1 MSGTL
6 LDHFASSLQAS
17 GTLIDQ
23 ASIDDDTVPAGQPSP
38 EEQPSQALH
47 MLSSQPAVDSQGL
60 VPGSPPALK
69 PLCFK
74 CGYEVDVWR
83 AHIKNKSKDSPKYIC
98 RDCNCISTI
107 LSKRLDL
114 SQLEF
119 SGMPKETAQEFWR
132 NCAKKKD
139 ADSQFQYSK
148 IRATLMET
156 CIQQRLSSSTVTV
169 KEESLPLSVWA
180 QRGFDTSVI
189 ESSAVKESHPI
200 FGDVY
205 KVPLKTVERAEVAQ
219 IVKEEVFK
227 AERSLKRK
235 AVSSGST
242 DAQGAGAEIIDLD
255 EFEDDAVEPV
265 PPSAQSSR
273 VQTARASANK
283 PAMQA
288 AAAAKQE
295 ARRSEVEA
303 KKHRALIEKAN
314 NKTFVLA
321 TKTVGSTTTVLLELE
336 TSIRNKNER
345 IPDFIISKMV
355 SLHSTLAGYKVQAS
369 AALSKAKQAAT
380 KGVQLD
386 QMTFT
391 QMDVCENIKEANQY
405 LSKFKKMQ
413 SII

>member
-1 MSGTL
+1 MTL
-6 LDHFASSLQAS
+6 FNHFAPSLPAT
-17 GTLIDQ
+17 GTLID
-23 ASIDDDTVPAGQPSP
+23 AETVPAGQPSP
-38 EEQPSQALH
+38 DEQPSQALH
-47 MLSSQPAVDSQGL
+47 VLSDQPAVDSQGL

-139 ADSQFQYSK
+139 
-148 IRATLMET
+148 
-156 CIQQRLSSSTVTV
+156 
-169 KEESLPLSVWA
+169 EESLPLSVWA
-180 QRGFDTSVI
+180 QRGFDASVI
-189 ESSAVKESHPI
+189 ESSATKESHPI
-200 FGDVY
+200 LGDVY
-205 KVPLKTVERAEVAQ
+205 KVPLRTVERAEVAQ
-219 IVKEEVFK
+219 IVKEQVFK

-242 DAQGAGAEIIDLD
+242 DAQGAGADIIDLD
-255 EFEDDAVEPV
+255 VFEDDAVEPV
-265 PPSAQSSR
+265 PPSAPQSSR

-314 NKTFVLA
+314 NKTFALA
-321 TKTVGSTTTVLLELE
+321 TKTVGSTTTMLLELE
-336 TSIRNKNER
+336 TSLRNKNER
-345 IPDFIISKMV
+345 IPDFILSKME

-369 AALSKAKQAAT
+369 AALSKTKQAAT

-405 LSKFKKMQ
+405 LSKFKKTQ

>member
-6 LDHFASSLQAS
+6 FNHFAPSLPAT
-17 GTLIDQ
+17 GTLID
-23 ASIDDDTVPAGQPSP
+23 AETVPAGQPSP
-38 EEQPSQALH
+38 DEQPSQALH
-47 MLSSQPAVDSQGL
+47 VLSDQPAVDSQGL

-189 ESSAVKESHPI
+189 ESSATKESHPI
-200 FGDVY
+200 LGDVY
-205 KVPLKTVERAEVAQ
+205 KVPLRTVERAEVAQ
-219 IVKEEVFK
+219 IVKEQVFK

-242 DAQGAGAEIIDLD
+242 DAQGAGADIIDLD

-265 PPSAQSSR
+265 PPSAPQSSR

-283 PAMQA
+283 PATQA

-321 TKTVGSTTTVLLELE
+321 TKTMGSTTTVLLELE
-336 TSIRNKNER
+336 TSLRNKNER
-345 IPDFIISKMV
+345 IPDFILSKME

-369 AALSKAKQAAT
+369 AALSKTKQAAT